1 MRFRRTRNKRRFNKR
16 PRGRKSFKRRGKPT
30 RGLRIGFRM

>member
-16 PRGRKSFKRRGKPT
+16 PRRRSFKRRGKPT